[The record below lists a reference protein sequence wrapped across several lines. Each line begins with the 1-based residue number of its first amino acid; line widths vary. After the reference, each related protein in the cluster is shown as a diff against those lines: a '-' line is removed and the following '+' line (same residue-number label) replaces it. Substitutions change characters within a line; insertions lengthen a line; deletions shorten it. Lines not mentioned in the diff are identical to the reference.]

1 MKRYYYLFNFAFCL
15 TQGTLAICPLLFG
28 FSPLGLQAQVPIAQY
43 SFTGNAND
51 LSTFGNNAVIN
62 GATPTQ
68 DRFGVA
74 NSAFAFDGVQ
84 STITAKNAA
93 QLNSAKTTIS
103 FWVKVNKL
111 PGQGEV
117 FLLSNGGWQER
128 WKISLPSHGRPVFT
142 TNSASGIK
150 DMDTDSVSL
159 PVGAWK
165 HLVMVHDGANDKIYV
180 NGVLKKSIAVVGD
193 LNSTTKPLGIGWN
206 PIDTANY
213 FNGSLDEVTIFNT
226 ALTDVQITALYTA
239 QSAVPVFA
247 NGKVASYSFNGSG
260 FDSTAFGNHATLTN
274 VKPTTDRFGY
284 GASAYEFN
292 GTSSN
297 IKASNSA
304 QLNSPTTTV
313 SFWVKVNA
321 LPAQGEAFL
330 LSLGGYQ
337 ERFKISLPSHGKPV
351 FTTNY
356 ATGISDMDAG
366 DGNAL
371 PIGIW
376 KHVVMTH
383 DALKDKIFIDGVKKA
398 EKVVVG
404 ALNSTV
410 LPLGMGFDPIG
421 NNSFF
426 NGSLDEVQI
435 YNYALAETDVTAL
448 YAAQAKFPGTVTD
461 IVADYRL
468 NGDGKDYSQY
478 GNNASGRA
486 TGTINRFALGG
497 NALTFSGVD
506 SLVAPNS
513 PALQSDSVTV
523 SFWVRVKSLPAQGE
537 VYLLSQGGWQ
547 ERWKISLPSHGKPVF
562 TTNSTGGIKDMDT
575 DSVPLPVGVWRHV
588 VMTHDTVNNKIYIN
602 GVLKKSIAAG
612 GPLNK
617 TKYPFGIGYNPID
630 GGSNFRGDL
639 DDILVYRRALSATE
653 VSTLYGNQNTAPVY
667 SSTLVANY
675 PFSNSGA
682 DVTPY
687 GNNADVKT
695 AIPTKDRFGK
705 SNKAYAFNKS
715 VVKAAN
721 SPQLNSPTA
730 TISFW
735 INVAQLPTQGEMY
748 LLSFGGYQERFK
760 ISLPSHGKPVFT
772 TNSTA
777 GISDMD
783 AGDGNALTVGTWKHV
798 VMTHDGATNKIYING
813 VLKNTKADVGS
824 LNNATKPLGIG
835 YDPIDSTNFFN
846 GALDEIQIYNVA
858 LSATDVTALYTLQNT
873 APTDPDTQAPSAP
886 LNLAATV
893 AFTNVALSWLP
904 STDNVGVIGYNLYQ
918 NNALILST
926 TTTSSALTGLKATT
940 SFNFGVS
947 AIDAA
952 GNESA
957 VSTIQVTT
965 GQDAAPDTIKPT
977 VPTNLVAALGS
988 NSVQLTWTAS
998 TDNRAVVGYI
1008 VSQDGV
1014 VIDTILSPLTAKFVG
1029 GLTALT
1035 SYTFDVLAYDAA
1047 GNKSANAEVTATTL
1061 KAINT
1066 GEPGLIAN
1074 YTFDGNANDA
1084 TPYLNHGVS
1093 SLGVKFITRTGASGQ
1108 AVKFSGKDSIVVKN
1122 AVQLISDYST
1132 YSFWIRVDSLSLTDA
1147 EAYIID
1153 FGHWN
1158 QRMKI
1163 SLPQHTRI
1171 VLTTNSK
1178 NAQFANAISDM
1189 DSGNGN
1195 ELVKGLWWYVTIVHD
1210 GTNDII
1216 YVNGV
1221 VANTKPATGKLN
1233 NTARTL
1239 VFGNNPVEGGQYF
1252 NGALDNLK
1260 IYNKALTAS
1269 EVTKLFNTGST
1280 PVNEQASAELSSS
1293 VKSISPNPTADI
1305 LTVTH
1310 SFTNTETVLVRVFDL
1325 VGRQIDAVNFGTQ
1338 IPLGQFSLN
1347 VSKYPQGTYLI
1358 NFVKNGES
1366 LGALKFIKN

>member
-1 MKRYYYLFNFAFCL
+1 MKRYSYLFKFSYSSYLFALCL
-15 TQGTLAICPLLFG
+15 LPFALF
-28 FSPLGLQAQVPIAQY
+28 AQVPIAQY

-51 LSTFGNNAVIN
+51 LSTFGNNATIN

-68 DRFGVA
+68 DRFGFA

-84 STITAKNAA
+84 SAVTAKNAA
-93 QLNSAKTTIS
+93 QLNSGKTTIS

-117 FLLSNGGWQER
+117 YLLSHGGWQER

-142 TNSASGIK
+142 TNSAAGIK

-159 PVGAWK
+159 PVGAWRQ
-165 HLVMVHDGANDKIYV
+165 LVMVHDGTNDKIYV
-180 NGVLKKSIAVVGD
+180 NGVLKKSVAVAGD
-193 LNSTTKPLGIGWN
+193 LNNTTKPLGIGWN

-213 FNGSLDEVTIFNT
+213 FNGSIDEVTIYNS

-239 QSAVPVFA
+239 QSLVPTVA
-247 NGKVASYSFNGSG
+247 AGRVASYSFKGSG
-260 FDSTAFGNHATLTN
+260 FDSSSFANHATLTN
-274 VKPTTDRFGY
+274 VKATTDRFGY

-304 QLNSPTTTV
+304 QLNSPATSI

-321 LPAQGEAFL
+321 LPTNGEVFL
-330 LSLGGYQ
+330 LSNGGWQ
-337 ERFKISLPSHGKPV
+337 ERWKISLPGHGKPV
-351 FTTNY
+351 FTTNE
-356 ATGISDMDAG
+356 TSGISDMDAG

-371 PIGIW
+371 PVGIW
-376 KHVVMTH
+376 KHVMMTH
-383 DALKDKIFIDGVKKA
+383 DGVNDKIFIDGVKKA
-398 EKVVVG
+398 TKAVVG
-404 ALNSTV
+404 NLNNTTK
-410 LPLGMGFDPIG
+410 PLGIGFDPIDNG
-421 NNSFF
+421 SYF

-435 YNYALAETDVTAL
+435 YNYAFAEADVTAL
-448 YAAQAKFPGTVTD
+448 YAAQAKSPGAITD

-478 GNNASGRA
+478 GNDASGRA
-486 TGTINRFALGG
+486 TGAANRFGLGG

-513 PALQSDSVTV
+513 VALQSDSTTI
-523 SFWVRVKSLPAQGE
+523 SFWIKVKALPAQGE

-562 TTNSTGGIKDMDT
+562 TTNSTGGIKDMDS
-575 DSVPLPVGVWRHV
+575 DSVPLPVGAWRHV

-630 GGSNFRGDL
+630 GGSNFNGDI
-639 DDILVYRRALSATE
+639 DDIIIYRKALSAAE
-653 VSTLYGNQNTAPVY
+653 VTTLYGVQSTAPVY
-667 SSTLVANY
+667 GGTLVASY

-682 DVTPY
+682 DVTSY
-687 GNNADVKT
+687 ANNADVST
-695 AIPTKDRFGK
+695 AVPTKDRFGK
-705 SNKAYAFNKS
+705 ANKAYAFNNS
-715 VVKAAN
+715 VVKAGN
-721 SPQLNSPTA
+721 SVQLNSPNA

-735 INVAQLPTQGEMY
+735 VNVKQLPAQGEMY
-748 LLSFGGYQERFK
+748 ILSHGGYQERFK

-777 GISDMD
+777 GIKDMD
-783 AGDGNALTVGTWKHV
+783 TDSVSLTVGVWRHV

-813 VLKNTKADVGS
+813 VLKNSKPDVGS
-824 LNNATKPLGIG
+824 LNNTTKPLGIG
-835 YDPIDSTNFFN
+835 YDPIDSANFFN
-846 GALDEIQIYNVA
+846 GSLDEVQIYNVA
-858 LSATDVTALYTLQNT
+858 LNATEVTALYVAQST

-886 LNLAATV
+886 LNLAAVV
-893 AFTNVALSWLP
+893 AFTNVTLSWLP
-904 STDNVGVIGYNLYQ
+904 STDNVGVIGYNVYQ
-918 NNALILST
+918 NNSIILNVST
-926 TTTSSALTGLKATT
+926 TSTLLKGLKPTT
-940 SFNFGVS
+940 TFNFGVS
-947 AIDAA
+947 AVDAA

-957 VSTIQVTT
+957 VSSLSVTT
-965 GQDAAPDTIKPT
+965 GQDAAKDTIKPT
-977 VPTNLVAALGS
+977 VPTNLAAALGS

-1014 VIDTILSPLTAKFVG
+1014 VIDTVLSPLTAKFVG

-1047 GNKSANAEVTATTL
+1047 GNKSANAEITVTTL

-1093 SLGVKFITRTGASGQ
+1093 SPGVKFITRAGATGQ
-1108 AVKFSGKDSIVVKN
+1108 AVKFSGKDSIVIKN
-1122 AVQLISDYST
+1122 AVQLISDYTT
-1132 YSFWIRVDSLSLTDA
+1132 YSFWIRVDSLNIADA

-1153 FGHWN
+1153 FGHWS

-1163 SLPQHTRI
+1163 SLPQHLKI
-1171 VLTTNSK
+1171 VFTTNSK

-1189 DSGNGN
+1189 DAGGGN
-1195 ELVKGLWWYVTIVHD
+1195 ELIKGIWWYVTMVHD
-1210 GTNDII
+1210 GTNDLI

-1221 VANTKPATGKLN
+1221 LVNTKPAAGKLN
-1233 NTARTL
+1233 NTARIL
-1239 VFGNNPVEGGQYF
+1239 GIGNNPIDGGQYF

-1260 IYNKALTAS
+1260 IYNKALTAA
-1269 EVTKLFNTGST
+1269 EVAKLFATGST
-1280 PVNEQASAELSSS
+1280 PVNEQTSAELKAS
-1293 VKSISPNPTADI
+1293 VKSISPNPTSDI
-1305 LTVTH
+1305 LTVNH
-1310 SFTNTETVLVRVFDL
+1310 SFNNTETVLVRVFDL
-1325 VGRQIDAVNFGTQ
+1325 LGREIDAVNFGNQ